1 MVDYVKFL
9 MWLPIIATPF
19 LVFWARPQSHLAWR
33 IGRLVAVVALLYL
46 ALNWVLHL
54 QYKLEWSAITA
65 FRNQNPECWL
75 QPCEGERK
83 STVKGL
89 NMLGAIFVGWIPA
102 LVYVGLWELAWRV
115 WHRGEIKALQQ
126 RDLGLKFSSVL
137 IFIALLLPI
146 LFYVFMVYLTAS
158 FYGVLNMR
166 TFVLG
171 FLAVCIFV
179 IGFLAMLMP
188 ESVQDIFISIGRE
201 LINIIEQP

>member
-1 MVDYVKFL
+1 M
-9 MWLPIIATPF
+9 
-19 LVFWARPQSHLAWR
+19 
-33 IGRLVAVVALLYL
+33 
-46 ALNWVLHL
+46 LHL

-65 FRNQNPECWL
+65 FRNHNPECWL
-75 QPCEGERK
+75 QPCEGEPK

-126 RDLGLKFSSVL
+126 RDLGIKISSVL
-137 IFIALLLPI
+137 VFIALLLPI

-171 FLAVCIFV
+171 FQAVCIFV

-188 ESVQDIFISIGRE
+188 ESVQDILISIGRE
-201 LINIIEQP
+201 LIKIIEQP